1 MAQGSPGRRDG
12 PFPEIRDVF
21 TQKQT
26 WAVAIV
32 FSALLIV
39 MVRWPRRMIASRVG
53 NEQATG
59 TSNPHAFGHLVDP
72 RFNESQR
79 AKHNVC

>member
-1 MAQGSPGRRDG
+1 MAQGSPGRQDG

-32 FSALLIV
+32 FSALLIL

-53 NEQATG
+53 NE
-59 TSNPHAFGHLVDP
+59 
-72 RFNESQR
+72 
-79 AKHNVC
+79 